1 MKRTTV
7 DARRWVFEALEDGPV
22 DGALVLLLHGLPRN
36 CWEWHHQI
44 PAIAALGFH
53 VVAPDLRGFCEGA
66 RPSGIDAYHV
76 QEYVDDVLA
85 IADAVKGPGTRF
97 HLMGTSIG
105 ATVAWRLAALNPT
118 RVATLACLNIPHQGA
133 FFEAA
138 KAAPSNAG
146 DQREHLS
153 YFDDSSKEGNER
165 AMFHRMLEK
174 QGLPQEETAPY
185 REALDSDEA
194 LRAVYNYYRAIPL
207 WQRDRLPKCPMP
219 TLYVWPPESANIAP
233 AAAELNRNQV
243 TGPYRFETLENVHQP
258 ILQAAPEKL
267 TELLV
272 EHLEIMRTRAG

>member
-1 MKRTTV
+1 
-7 DARRWVFEALEDGPV
+7 
-22 DGALVLLLHGLPRN
+22 
-36 CWEWHHQI
+36 
-44 PAIAALGFH
+44 
-53 VVAPDLRGFCEGA
+53 
-66 RPSGIDAYHV
+66 
-76 QEYVDDVLA
+76 
-85 IADAVKGPGTRF
+85 
-97 HLMGTSIG
+97 
-105 ATVAWRLAALNPT
+105 
-118 RVATLACLNIPHQGA
+118 
-133 FFEAA
+133 
-138 KAAPSNAG
+138 
-146 DQREHLS
+146 
-153 YFDDSSKEGNER
+153 
-165 AMFHRMLEK
+165 MFHRMLEK